1 MGPDIFAWMGEV
13 GVVISKNSEGMTKAQ
28 CGDIGRGVATA

>member
-1 MGPDIFAWMGEV
+1 MGPDIFAWTGEV

-28 CGDIGRGVATA
+28 CEDIGRGVGAA